1 MEKET
6 KINQEL
12 LNKEIIIA
20 KKTIASMYHFQNKK
34 AIAHLDKMNKEICLV
49 VAKFKCQRCK
59 KEENLQ
65 VHHLIL
71 RKAKEY
77 VDFFRYSSQRYYWAN
92 QIILCRKCHAEHHNI
107 VDKSDE
113 DLPNN
118 LCISQEEIKR
128 IKLKYLK
135 N

>member
-12 LNKEIIIA
+12 LNEKIKIC
-20 KKTIASMYHFQNKK
+20 KKTIASMYHFK
-34 AIAHLDKMNKEICLV
+34 DKESIGKTEKLNKEICLV
-49 VAKFKCQRCK
+49 VAEYKCQRCK
-59 KEENLQ
+59 KEKDLQ

-71 RKAKEY
+71 RKIKEY
-77 VDFFRYSSQRYYWAN
+77 VDFFRYASQRYYWAN
-92 QIILCRKCHAEHHNI
+92 QIILCRKCHAEYHNI

-118 LCISQEEIKR
+118 LCISQEEIER
-128 IKLKYLK
+128 IKIKYLK
-135 N
+135 K